1 MKCTGSSD
9 ERQVENTIK
18 SLEKKYTLLTRVSL
32 TGILA
37 GIEKNKRIYKIAFIL
52 ADIAL
57 IICTISDL
65 LYNIKIKK
73 GRFYQ

>member
-18 SLEKKYTLLTRVSL
+18 SLEKKYTLLTIVSL

-37 GIEKNKRIYKIAFIL
+37 GI
-52 ADIAL
+52 
-57 IICTISDL
+57 
-65 LYNIKIKK
+65 
-73 GRFYQ
+73 